1 MIFSVGATMQR
12 LLSLWCVFQ
21 YLIGQKVALGEI
33 VGPQTTFQQKIA
45 ELKSF
50 LLRDF
55 TGFWSYKDLFGTP
68 GAIGATPHL
77 IQKSIA
83 NLGDEVRLRK
93 LIANGMKGEKVWMP
107 IIGGSI
113 SRGAP
118 FSEKGLGN
126 RIYFNAVSSW
136 WNFLFK
142 GISGSTL
149 ESKNIALGGVG
160 SDYFSYCLD
169 PHLNQQFSP
178 ELIIW
183 ELSAN
188 DKGRYKDKPFPT
200 GHPLEQLTRNILTR
214 FSRPALIFINF
225 FRGADISQGYC
236 NNYEDEG
243 GLDVAI
249 HYKVTSLSWRNYV
262 CDYIKQSSSRFGKLE
277 LFSSDQFHPSIL
289 GHAQMAFIMINY
301 LRNAF
306 LRALKGPAGNSQ
318 SLDQFIRILDFE
330 FYNFPS
336 AVLYE
341 ETSKEKPLCFTYLR
355 HNLYEPNN
363 TLFAHVTRQDNFRY
377 NIFKQFQVRG
387 DKLCGMKTDVAEQ
400 LLQFMF
406 LLPRAFSRLVL
417 VSHADSGSAQV
428 WVDNQTPVC
437 ISTDDYHMGTLT
449 EIVST
454 NLRAGKHILNALS
467 LKNGFVVSAIAV
479 I

>member
-1 MIFSVGATMQR
+1 MIDSKSRGFLIIWYLMQY
-12 LLSLWCVFQ
+12 SIYPKIVT
-21 YLIGQKVALGEI
+21 GQNDVS
-33 VGPQTTFQQKIA
+33 QMTFQQKITA
-45 ELKSF
+45 LKNF

-55 TGFWSYKDLFGTP
+55 TSFWTYKDLYENP
-68 GAIGATPHL
+68 AAIGATPNL
-77 IQKSIA
+77 IQKSVA
-83 NLGDEVRLRK
+83 NLGDEVRLRR
-93 LIANGMKGEKVWMP
+93 LIANGLKGDKIWMP

-118 FSEKGLGN
+118 FSELGFGY

-136 WNFLFK
+136 WNFIFK

-149 ESKNIALGGVG
+149 EAKNIALGGVG

-169 PHLNQQFSP
+169 AHLNQEFSP
-178 ELIIW
+178 ELIVW

-200 GHPLEQLTRNILTR
+200 GHPLEQLTRGILTR
-214 FSRPALIFINF
+214 FSRPALLFINF
-225 FRGADISQGYC
+225 FRGADISAGYC

-249 HYKVTSLSWRNYV
+249 HYKITSLSWRNYV
-262 CDYIKQSSSRFGKLE
+262 CDYIKQSSSRFGKFE
-277 LFSSDQFHPSIL
+277 TFSSDQFHPSIL

-306 LRALKGPAGNSQ
+306 LRALRGPAGNAQ
-318 SLDQFIRILDFE
+318 NLDQFLRILDFE
-330 FYNFPS
+330 FYSFPS
-336 AVLYE
+336 SVLFQ
-341 ETSKEKPLCFTYLR
+341 ETSTGKPLCFTYLR
-355 HNLYEPNN
+355 NNVYEPNN
-363 TLFAHVTRQDNFRY
+363 TLYAHVTRQDNFKY
-377 NIFKQFQVRG
+377 DIFKQFKIRS

-406 LLPRAFSRLVL
+406 YLPRAFSRLVL

-428 WVDNQTPVC
+428 WVDKQTPVC

-454 NLRAGKHILNALS
+454 NLKSGTHVLNALS

>member
-1 MIFSVGATMQR
+1 MAMVESTA
-12 LLSLWCVFQ
+12 
-21 YLIGQKVALGEI
+21 
-33 VGPQTTFQQKIA
+33 PQMSFQQKVT

-50 LLRDF
+50 LQRDF
-55 TGFWSYKDLFGTP
+55 TSFWSYNDLYGNP
-68 GAIGATPHL
+68 SAIGATPNL
-77 IQKSIA
+77 IQKSVA
-83 NLGDEVRLRK
+83 NLGDEIRLRK
-93 LIANGMKGEKVWMP
+93 LIANGLKGDKVWMP

-118 FSEKGLGN
+118 FAEQGFGS
-126 RIYFNAVSSW
+126 RIYFNAVSNW
-136 WNFLFK
+136 WNFIFK

-149 ESKNIALGGVG
+149 EPRNIALGGVG

-200 GHPLEQLTRNILTR
+200 GHPLEQLTRNVLTR

-225 FRGADISQGYC
+225 FRGADITQGYC

-249 HYKVTSLSWRNYV
+249 HYKITSLSWRNYV
-262 CDYIKQSSSRFGKLE
+262 CDYIKQSSSHFGKLE
-277 LFSSDQFHPSIL
+277 IFSSDQFHPSIL

-306 LRALKGPAGNSQ
+306 LRALRGPAGNAQ
-318 SLDQFIRILDFE
+318 NLDQFIRILDFE

-336 AVLYE
+336 SVLYE

-355 HNLYEPNN
+355 HDTYEPNN
-363 TLFAHVTRQDNFRY
+363 TLVAHVTRQDNFRY
-377 NIFKQFQVRG
+377 NIFKQFKIRG
-387 DKLCGMKTDVAEQ
+387 DKLCGMKTDAAEQ
-400 LLQFMF
+400 LIQFMF
-406 LLPRAFSRLVL
+406 YLPRAFTRLVL

-428 WVDNQTPVC
+428 WVDNRTPVC

-454 NLRAGKHILNALS
+454 NLKPGKHILNALS
-467 LKNGFVVSAIAV
+467 SKNGFVVSAIAV

>member
-1 MIFSVGATMQR
+1 MTLHAVVTLLLVLLTSANGANIETT
-12 LLSLWCVFQ
+12 LAFQ
-21 YLIGQKVALGEI
+21 D
-33 VGPQTTFQQKIA
+33 KISQ
-45 ELKSF
+45 LKDF

-55 TGFWSYKDLFGTP
+55 TSFWTYKDLYP
-68 GAIGATPHL
+68 NAPSIGATPGL
-77 IQKSIA
+77 IQQSMS

-93 LIANGMKGEKVWMP
+93 LLSDGLKGEKVWMP

-118 FSEKGLGN
+118 FSERGLGY

-136 WNFLFK
+136 WNSIFS
-142 GISGSTL
+142 GISGSQL
-149 ESKNIALGGVG
+149 EAQNIALGGIG

-188 DKGRYKDKPFPT
+188 DKGRYQDKPFPT
-200 GHPLEQLTRNILTR
+200 GHPLEQLSRNILTR

-225 FRGADISQGYC
+225 FRGADIAQGYC

-249 HYKVTSLSWRNYV
+249 HYNITSLSWRNYV
-262 CDYIKQSSSRFGKLE
+262 CDYVKQNSARFGKDQA
-277 LFSSDQFHPSIL
+277 FSWDSFHPSIL

-306 LRALKGPAGNSQ
+306 LRALKSPAGNAKN
-318 SLDQFIRILDFE
+318 LEQFVRILDDE
-330 FYNFPS
+330 FYSFPPNT
-336 AVLYE
+336 LYE
-341 ETSKEKPLCFTYLR
+341 ETSKQKPLCFTYLR
-355 HNLYEPNN
+355 HNSYEPNN
-363 TLFAHVTRQDNFRY
+363 TLAAHVTRQDNFKY
-377 NIFKQFQVRG
+377 DIYKQFKIRG

-400 LLQFMF
+400 LIQFAF
-406 LLPRAFSRLVL
+406 YLPRAYSRFVL

-428 WVDNQTPVC
+428 WIDKQTPIC

-454 NLRAGKHILNALS
+454 NLKPGTHILNALS
-467 LKNGFVVSAIAV
+467 SRNGFVVSAIAV
-479 I
+479 C